1 MATSASLEEPQPPRR
16 SPWLFRLLDA
26 LLILLALFVAAG
38 AYFYW
43 QGWRTEPRRDGTLAV
58 AGLGAPATIVRDR
71 RGIAHITAAS
81 LHDVYYAEGYAMAQ
95 DRLWQMDMMR
105 RLAEG
110 TLAEVFGPVG
120 LATDEQTR
128 TLGLDRIAARET
140 AALAPAA
147 RDLLDAF
154 AAGVNQFIA
163 ERRGRLPLEF
173 RLLHYQPAPWRPLD
187 SLAFAAQM
195 YRSLSTSYKDELE
208 REAILAA
215 AGPQAAAALFPD
227 RSPWDIPPGAWPAPT
242 APAAL
247 ARRRAPAALG
257 WPPAAAPFAAAGSS
271 RERGAPPPPRAGRL
285 APLLAALA
293 AAPESSANLGRGSNN
308 WVLASSRTA
317 TGAPILANDPHL
329 EYQQPGI
336 WWAVELRAP
345 GLHVIGVTFPG
356 TPGVIIGHN
365 DHIAWGMTNVGADVQ
380 DLYREPPAAIH
391 VLGETIPVKGRAPV
405 AFPVRL
411 APRGPIVAEDAQ
423 AALAL
428 DWSLYHPGSL
438 KPAIGRR
445 SKPRSPIFPARRKTS
460 SMPTPPA
467 TSATNAPAAFPS
479 AAAGTARC
487 PCPTIPPTAGP
498 AGFPSAPCRACTTP
512 PPACS
517 PPPTAASRPT
527 ATRTS
532 SPITGTRRTAPAAST
547 NGSPRGR
554 AGAPAK
560 WRRFRPIPCRC
571 SSFSSAA
578 PRWPPPAG
586 PRPPPSCR
594 PPPARRSSCCGA
606 STATCAATRSRPPSP
621 TACAMSSCR
630 ACSTPSSV
638 PRSPRA
644 MFGANRASSSKSC
657 WRRGPPPGCPR
668 ATLTGTTSCS
678 LASPAPPP
686 APTRGAITRFCAW
699 ITPSI
704 PTCRSSPPT
713 PISARWKLTAII
725 TPSSK
730 RRARSAPACASS
742 PTSPIGTIRPSPS
755 PPARTASPSAGII
768 ATSSRRTCA
777 GSRCRCGFP
786 PPPCAPTRRI
796 ASRSS
801 RHAARAETRNRRSE
815 RRGRATP
822 RAAPA
827 AACRAPEA
835 RTAVRFAP
843 PAGALKRARW

>member
-438 KPAIGRR
+438 RDVFTMFQRLDQAGDWASFEAALADFPGPSQNFVYADTAGNIGYQCAGRIPLRSRGDGTLPMPDDPAYGWTGWIPFGAL
-445 SKPRSPIFPARRKTS
+445 PRVY
-460 SMPTPPA
+460 
-467 TSATNAPAAFPS
+467 NPAAGLL
-479 AAAGTARC
+479 ATA
-487 PCPTIPPTAGP
+487 
-498 AGFPSAPCRACTTP
+498 
-512 PPACS
+512 
-517 PPPTAASRPT
+517 
-527 ATRTS
+527 
-532 SPITGTRRTAPAAST
+532 
-547 NGSPRGR
+547 NG
-554 AGAPAK
+554 
-560 WRRFRPIPCRC
+560 
-571 SSFSSAA
+571 
-578 PRWPPPAG
+578 
-586 PRPPPSCR
+586 
-594 PPPARRSSCCGA
+594 
-606 STATCAATRSRPPSP
+606 
-621 TACAMSSCR
+621 
-630 ACSTPSSV
+630 
-638 PRSPRA
+638 
-644 MFGANRASSSKSC
+644 
-657 WRRGPPPGCPR
+657 
-668 ATLTGTTSCS
+668 
-678 LASPAPPP
+678 
-686 APTRGAITRFCAW
+686 
-699 ITPSI
+699 
-704 PTCRSSPPT
+704 
-713 PISARWKLTAII
+713 
-725 TPSSK
+725 
-730 RRARSAPACASS
+730 
-742 PTSPIGTIRPSPS
+742 
-755 PPARTASPSAGII
+755 
-768 ATSSRRTCA
+768 
-777 GSRCRCGFP
+777 
-786 PPPCAPTRRI
+786 RI
-796 ASRSS
+796 APDGYPYVIT
-801 RHAARAETRNRRSE
+801 HHWD
-815 RRGRATP
+815 
-822 RAAPA
+822 APY
-827 AACRAPEA
+827 
-835 RTAVRFAP
+835 
-843 PAGALKRARW
+843 